1 MADGFGVILGF
12 SIRDNAGVLNEG
24 IATVRAVRSG
34 VDNSG
39 RLQLTTLNAGIE
51 AVGHE
56 IAPSGNNYFPNIG
69 TTASAANAVL
79 NSGSTPSN
87 ELLRSTSSRRYK
99 REIEDVQDH
108 YADNILSLRPVW
120 YKSGISTDRA
130 DWSHYGL
137 IAEEV
142 AEVDPRLVHWGYRDE
157 DWEMIQRI
165 EGDSLLTERRLK
177 AGAQLVPDGV
187 AYERLTVLLLNL
199 IKRQQ
204 AAIAII
210 MTKIDN
216 VS

>member
-1 MADGFGVILGF
+1 
-12 SIRDNAGVLNEG
+12 
-24 IATVRAVRSG
+24 
-34 VDNSG
+34 
-39 RLQLTTLNAGIE
+39 
-51 AVGHE
+51 
-56 IAPSGNNYFPNIG
+56 
-69 TTASAANAVL
+69 
-79 NSGSTPSN
+79 
-87 ELLRSTSSRRYK
+87 
-99 REIEDVQDH
+99 
-108 YADNILSLRPVW
+108 
-120 YKSGISTDRA
+120 
-130 DWSHYGL
+130 L